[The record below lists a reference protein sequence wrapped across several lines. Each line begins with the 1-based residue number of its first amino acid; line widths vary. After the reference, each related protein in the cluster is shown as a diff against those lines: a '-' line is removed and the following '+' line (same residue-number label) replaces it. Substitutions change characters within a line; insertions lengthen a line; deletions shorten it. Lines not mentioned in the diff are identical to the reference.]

1 MLSDFQIIPFREV
14 FAKTLKDLENDHF
27 MGIPSATFAKDR
39 FEKTSLTRFNKTLET
54 PIGVAAGPHSQLSHN
69 IVAAWLCGGRYIEL
83 KTVQTLDELNVTKP
97 CIDMQDE
104 GYNCEWSQELK
115 IKESFNQYL
124 DAWIMIHVL
133 NHKLYG
139 KNDGGAGAIFNMSV
153 GYNLEGILKDNV
165 QWFFEKM
172 NSCRPELDA
181 KIAEI
186 SNLYPEIENL
196 SIPDQISD
204 NITLSTMHGCP
215 PDEIEKIGMYLI
227 NEKKLHTV
235 IKLNPTLLGP
245 DKLRYILNEK
255 LKFKT
260 VVPEEAFRHDL
271 KYTDALNII
280 RNLTSHAAHQKV
292 HFGLKLTN
300 TLESKNIR
308 KRLPENED
316 MHYMS
321 GRALHPIS
329 VNLAAKLQKE
339 FKGTLDISFSAGA
352 DAFNTP
358 EILKCGIST
367 VTVSSD
373 LLKPG
378 GYAKLSQY
386 LRKIE
391 EQIGDS
397 KLEDFV
403 PQNGETRIRHLE
415 DYASRV
421 LENGL
426 YEKAWRDPVIKT
438 ARPLNQF
445 DCIHAPC
452 QSTCPTHQDIPE
464 YMHQVANGNFQ
475 KAFEVIM
482 RTNPLPN
489 TTGGVCDHE
498 CQTRC
503 TRINYDES
511 LAIRE
516 VKRWVADLENDESFI
531 KALPKN
537 GKKAAIIGAGPAGL
551 SCAYFLL
558 LGGFEVDI
566 FEAKSFSGGM
576 VADVIPKFR
585 LQEEALNADIDRIV
599 RLGAN
604 IQYNSPVNKEQ
615 FEALRQSH
623 NAIFIAGG
631 TPNSKKLGIPGD
643 DSSGVEDPLRFLSDL
658 KKGKSSLSGKNIFII
673 GGGNTAMDVARAAKR
688 HFERDTNI
696 SIIYRR
702 KAADMPAETEE
713 ILAAIAENIEMR
725 ELVNPVEIIS
735 ENGRVKAMKLIK
747 MEVQGIDDSG
757 RSKVVP
763 IAGSEFEIEADIIF
777 PAIGQDAD
785 IDFIDW
791 NNKGKEFATHLP
803 IVFQGGDF
811 RKGPANIISAIAD
824 GRKVAELILGKE
836 THGIENR
843 NSDINTLKIHKT
855 RKVYSELQDENP
867 NFSSKVIHNAEEAQK
882 EASRCLLCDEVCD
895 ICVTVCPNLANQ
907 AYDTPIVNFELEKI
921 IVDKDG
927 HRIIK
932 DQNFRI
938 TQTHQTYNIGEFCNE
953 CGNCHTFCPTS
964 GSPYKDKPKLWLKR
978 ENFDAAPFGYHIFEE
993 NGYKQILHK
1002 SEAGISKLKSTLD
1015 GFEFSRDNIKVV
1027 LNKDFKI
1034 ISTEIPDDF
1043 SGEIDLGDAVEM
1055 WVFMESNTQTT

>member
-1 MLSDFQIIPFREV
+1 MLSDFQIIPFRKV
-14 FAKTLKDLENDHF
+14 FETMLADIGNGHF
-27 MGIPSATFAKDR
+27 MGIPSETFAKDR
-39 FEKTSLTRFNKTLET
+39 FENITQTRFNHKLET

-69 IVAAWLCGGRYIEL
+69 IVAAWLTGARYIEL

-115 IKESFNQYL
+115 IQQSFNQYL
-124 DAWIMIHVL
+124 DAWIMVHVL

-139 KNDGGAGAIFNMSV
+139 RTEAGAGTIFNMSV

-172 NSCRPELDA
+172 NSCRPELEA
-181 KIAEI
+181 KIVEVRD
-186 SNLYPEIENL
+186 LYPAIDQLN
-196 SIPDQISD
+196 IPDQISD

-245 DKLRYILNEK
+245 EKLRYILNEK

-260 VVPEEAFRHDL
+260 VVPDEAFEHDL
-271 KYTDALNII
+271 KYEDALNII
-280 RNLTSHAAHQKV
+280 KNLTEAAKKHNVQ
-292 HFGLKLTN
+292 FGLKLTN

-308 KRLPENED
+308 KRLPENEN

-321 GRALHPIS
+321 GRALHPVSI
-329 VNLAAKLQKE
+329 NLAAKLQKE
-339 FKGTLDISFSAGA
+339 FNGKLDISFSAGA

-391 EQIGDS
+391 AQIGDS
-397 KLEDFV
+397 KLEDFI
-403 PQNGETRIRHLE
+403 PQYGETRICHLE
-415 DYASRV
+415 DYASSV

-438 ARPLNQF
+438 ARPLNHF

-503 TRINYDES
+503 TRINYDEP

-516 VKRWVADLENDESFI
+516 VKRWVADLANDEEFI
-531 KALPKN
+531 KTLPKT

-558 LGGFEVDI
+558 LGGYEVDI

-585 LQEEALNADIDRIV
+585 LKEEALSQDINRIV

-604 IQYNSPVNKEQ
+604 IHYNSPIDADQ
-615 FEALRQSH
+615 FEALRKSH

-631 TPNSKKLGIPGD
+631 TPDSKKLGIPGD

-658 KKGKSSLSGKNIFII
+658 KKGKSTLKGKNIFII
-673 GGGNTAMDVARAAKR
+673 GGGNTAMDVARASKR
-688 HFERDTNI
+688 HFGNEANI

-747 MEVQGIDDSG
+747 MEVQGIDESG

-763 IAGSEFEIEADIIF
+763 IKGSEFTIEADIIF
-777 PAIGQDAD
+777 PAIGQDAA
-785 IDFIDW
+785 IDFID
-791 NNKGKEFATHLP
+791 
-803 IVFQGGDF
+803 
-811 RKGPANIISAIAD
+811 
-824 GRKVAELILGKE
+824 
-836 THGIENR
+836 
-843 NSDINTLKIHKT
+843 
-855 RKVYSELQDENP
+855 
-867 NFSSKVIHNAEEAQK
+867 
-882 EASRCLLCDEVCD
+882 
-895 ICVTVCPNLANQ
+895 
-907 AYDTPIVNFELEKI
+907 
-921 IVDKDG
+921 
-927 HRIIK
+927 
-932 DQNFRI
+932 
-938 TQTHQTYNIGEFCNE
+938 
-953 CGNCHTFCPTS
+953 
-964 GSPYKDKPKLWLKR
+964 
-978 ENFDAAPFGYHIFEE
+978 
-993 NGYKQILHK
+993 
-1002 SEAGISKLKSTLD
+1002 
-1015 GFEFSRDNIKVV
+1015 
-1027 LNKDFKI
+1027 
-1034 ISTEIPDDF
+1034 
-1043 SGEIDLGDAVEM
+1043 
-1055 WVFMESNTQTT
+1055 

>member
-14 FAKTLKDLENDHF
+14 FAKTINDIDNGYF
-27 MGIPSATFAKDR
+27 MGIPAETFAKDQ
-39 FEKTSLTRFNKTLET
+39 FEKLTQNRFGKILET

-172 NSCRPELDA
+172 KSCRPELEA

-186 SNLYPEIENL
+186 RDLYPEIENL

-215 PDEIEKIGMYLI
+215 PEEIEKIGMYLI

-245 DKLRYILNEK
+245 EKLRYILNEK

-271 KYTDALNII
+271 KYDDALSII
-280 RNLTSHAAHQKV
+280 RNLTNHAAHQNV
-292 HFGLKLTN
+292 DFGLKLTN
-300 TLESKNIR
+300 TLETKNIR

-321 GRALHPIS
+321 GRSLHPIS
-329 VNLAAKLQKE
+329 VNLAAKIQKE
-339 FKGTLDISFSAGA
+339 FNGSLNISFSAGA

-358 EILKCGIST
+358 EILKCGICT
-367 VTVSSD
+367 ITVSSD

-386 LRKIE
+386 LRNIE
-391 EQIGDS
+391 NSIKEESLATFIPKEGEARIS
-397 KLEDFV
+397 NLE
-403 PQNGETRIRHLE
+403 R
-415 DYASRV
+415 YAAESLR
-421 LENGL
+421 NGL

-438 ARPLNQF
+438 TRSLNHF

-464 YMHQVANGNFQ
+464 YMHQVANGDFQ

-503 TRINYDES
+503 TRINYEEP

-576 VADVIPKFR
+576 VADVIPTFR
-585 LQEEALNADIDRIV
+585 LQEDALKADIDRIV
-599 RLGAN
+599 HLGAN
-604 IQYNSPVNKEQ
+604 IQYNSPVSKEQ

-643 DSSGVEDPLRFLSDL
+643 DLAGVEDPLRFLSDL
-658 KKGKSSLSGKNIFII
+658 KKEKSSLSGKNVFII

-688 HFERDTNI
+688 HFDNDSNI

-702 KAADMPAETEE
+702 TAKDMPAETEE
-713 ILAAIAENIEMR
+713 ILAAIGENIEMR
-725 ELVNPVEIIS
+725 ELMNPVEIIS
-735 ENGRVKAMKLIK
+735 ENGKVKALKLIK
-747 MEVQGIDDSG
+747 MEVKGIDESG
-757 RSKVVP
+757 RSKVKP
-763 IAGSEFEIEADIIF
+763 IEGSEFNIEADIIF
-777 PAIGQDAD
+777 PAIGQDAA
-785 IDFIDW
+785 IDFIDR
-791 NNKGKEFATHLP
+791 NNKGWEYATHLP
-803 IVFQGGDF
+803 NVFQGGDF

-836 THGIENR
+836 AHSIEVR
-843 NSDINTLKIHKT
+843 NSDIKKLKLHKT

-882 EASRCLLCDEVCD
+882 EASRCLLCDEICD

-907 AYDTPIVNFELEKI
+907 AYDTPKISMELEKI
-921 IVDKDG
+921 VVGPHG
-927 HRIIK
+927 HRIEK
-932 DQNFRI
+932 DKTFSI

-953 CGNCHTFCPTS
+953 CGNCNTFCPTS
-964 GSPYKDKPKLWLKR
+964 GAPYKDKPKVWLKK
-978 ENFDAAPFGYHIFEE
+978 ENFDAAPFGYHITEE
-993 NGYKQILHK
+993 NGFRQILHK
-1002 SEAGISKLKSTLD
+1002 SETGISKLKSTID
-1015 GFEFSRDNIKVV
+1015 GFEYQENKISIK
-1027 LNKDFKI
+1027 LRKNFKVDSVEI
-1034 ISTEIPDDF
+1034 TEGF
-1043 SGEIDLGDAVEM
+1043 YGEIRLQNATEM
-1055 WVFMESNTQTT
+1055 KILSEIKPKQQ